1 MHASCSPCICSGQCQ
16 KLPRT
21 SQKPHS
27 EPPSSP
33 SPPLR
38 LNTTSCQTMKLQ
50 HDRNKHALRLGYIPR
65 QVCCHSCACHNQA
78 CGTHTMPQPAHN
90 STRNGSTQS
99 HTPPCHNSTQPLVQ
113 AAQPVCI
120 AERQPVWLSNPS
132 PLSKCR
138 TQDDTVLR
146 TRFQTYK
153 QIGPHTHANPEPR
166 RCKR

>member
-16 KLPRT
+16 KLPRI

-27 EPPSSP
+27 ELPSSP

-90 STRNGSTQS
+90 STRNGSAQS
-99 HTPPCHNSTQPLVQ
+99 HTRPCHNSTQRLVQ
-113 AAQPVCI
+113 AAQPICI
-120 AERQPVWLSNPS
+120 ADCKC
-132 PLSKCR
+132 SK
-138 TQDDTVLR
+138 DS
-146 TRFQTYK
+146 
-153 QIGPHTHANPEPR
+153 IR
-166 RCKR
+166 RCGRALLLPIAPQDAHVSLRLQTRPAPWGAPSLPS